1 MRRIAG
7 VCLVAGAAALLA
19 GGRGP
24 DVPAGT
30 LSLGEV
36 RWEAGSPGVEVGM
49 ASIRAAGEGRWTH
62 VVMLRLDPASVQL
75 ELATHLDPTL
85 SHGIWTIDD
94 APATALAAFNGG
106 QFNSI
111 WPWGWTVMDGI
122 ELRPPGVGPLSQ
134 AVVEDSS
141 GRVRFIPPDSI
152 ASVRAAGGVRT
163 ALQSYP
169 ALLVGDAEVP
179 AALTAAG
186 SPVGINH
193 RDARLALGQLRDGR
207 LLVFLTRFDG
217 LGEAA
222 GAIPLGLTLAE
233 TAELLRSAG
242 AVRAVALD
250 GGISAQLLVRDAAG
264 GARAWRAWRKV
275 PLGILVHPRDTMNGR

>member
-7 VCLVAGAAALLA
+7 ASLVAGAAALLA

-24 DVPAGT
+24 EASAGT
-30 LSLGEV
+30 VSLGKV
-36 RWEAGSPGVEVGM
+36 RWEASSPGVEVGM
-49 ASIRAAGEGRWTH
+49 ASIRAAGEGRWTRI
-62 VVMLRLDPASVQL
+62 VLLRLDPASVRL

-94 APATALAAFNGG
+94 APATALAAFNAG
-106 QFNSI
+106 QFNTI

-134 AVVEDSS
+134 AVVEDSA

-152 ASVRAAGGVRT
+152 PAARAAGGVRT
-163 ALQSYP
+163 AIQSYP
-169 ALLVGDAEVP
+169 SLLVGDAEIP
-179 AALTAAG
+179 AELTAPG
-186 SPVGINH
+186 SPVGISH

-217 LGEAA
+217 IGEA
-222 GAIPLGLTLAE
+222 GESIPFGLTLAE

-250 GGISAQLLVRDAAG
+250 GGISAQLLIRGAAG
-264 GARAWRAWRKV
+264 GAHAWRAWRKV
-275 PLGILVHPRDTMNGR
+275 PLGILVHRRDNMNGR